1 MDFIYYIDRS
11 PFTITTIMHV
21 DDYNVSGPDV
31 AKVYITTGSK
41 GEDLHKN
48 VIGYF
53 SIILIAC
60 NGANQPKSEVLGD
73 HV

>member
-1 MDFIYYIDRS
+1 MDFLYYIDRS

-41 GEDLHKN
+41 GED
-48 VIGYF
+48 
-53 SIILIAC
+53 
-60 NGANQPKSEVLGD
+60 
-73 HV
+73 

>member
-1 MDFIYYIDRS
+1 MFQEKNIFWEVVFIVVLVSVWRMDFLYYIDRS

-41 GEDLHKN
+41 GED
-48 VIGYF
+48 
-53 SIILIAC
+53 
-60 NGANQPKSEVLGD
+60 
-73 HV
+73 